1 VFSFLPGGGCPDRLS
16 PRSIWR
22 VCMYTISIR
31 IISMILDFHISQILS
46 LQEVLWGAMISPKL
60 KRLYVISIG
69 SLLEVR
75 VRFTPFTVIQ
85 AEQMHGYARAALL
98 TFYHCGQHEKS
109 ALFAHNFQTFYVTTT
124 KRLVKLRRLSPRTMQ
139 CCTGPTASRYLAYSA
154 LRGTPQGQ
162 DLSSY

>member
-1 VFSFLPGGGCPDRLS
+1 MGCNDS
-16 PRSIWR
+16 
-22 VCMYTISIR
+22 T
-31 IISMILDFHISQILS
+31 QT
-46 LQEVLWGAMISPKL
+46 Q
-60 KRLYVISIG
+60 RLYVISIG
-69 SLLEVR
+69 SLLGVR
-75 VRFTPFTVIQ
+75 VRCTSFTVIQ
-85 AEQMHGYARAALL
+85 TAQMHGYARAAPL

-154 LRGTPQGQ
+154 LRGTRQGQ